1 MQIQVVTCD
10 NTAQK
15 MEFSTK
21 DFFMENF
28 IFFVHRNKAVVTD
41 ISEKFLGGF
50 FRLYFVRSRF
60 KS

>member
-28 IFFVHRNKAVVTD
+28 IFLCSVTRLCMTE
-41 ISEKFLGGF
+41 ISEKILGGF
-50 FRLYFVRSRF
+50 FRLNFVRSRF